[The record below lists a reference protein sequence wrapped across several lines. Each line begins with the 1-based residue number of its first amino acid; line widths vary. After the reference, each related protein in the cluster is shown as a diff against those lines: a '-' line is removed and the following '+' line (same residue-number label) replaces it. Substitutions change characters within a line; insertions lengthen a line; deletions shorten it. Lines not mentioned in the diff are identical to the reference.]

1 MRKITSLLMLLC
13 MFVGTAWAQWPEQ
26 QIATLS
32 TTPAT
37 TLTDGYYVIYNN
49 GRGTFMNSEGALGQ
63 VRVTW
68 PTSETKSGV
77 EALASD
83 EVLTNAQ
90 GQLGKTGYVFYVNV
104 DENENNK
111 LSLKSGYN
119 DFVQVLTA
127 NVGAN
132 FVATEAFWEFEVKG
146 DGFVFLKNPTTNTGL
161 DCNGWSASDHSYSNV
176 AGWTADAGKN
186 TAGNQSWT
194 FYEATL
200 EAADVV
206 DITYNYYDGSKKIT
220 SVTKNDVT
228 VGTAYPEA
236 NDMPAYVSVTG
247 VPGGVVSGAGE
258 YDLQCSLS
266 ESFPFKNNFGL
277 TLNEGK
283 RWLIGNEANT
293 ELTLTGLSVAN
304 LESAD
309 TYTWTLEGN
318 WYEGFNFKHKAT
330 NKYLA
335 SKAETPEE
343 GTATVLQET
352 VDGKAKF
359 DIVLNGGKY
368 YVKFF
373 GSNNSYIQQYGGE
386 NSSNL
391 SFWLDNGNIGDKG
404 SMFAVQD
411 VNPETL
417 LNNFKTEN
425 APIAG
430 YVGGYDATA
439 EEINNLTVETVGDFI
454 ANTSIVELVAGYY
467 FVRGTGN
474 GNTASWYMTHRI
486 NSGKE
491 CLWAA
496 DAPAS
501 GLTAD
506 YVWKFET
513 ADDGYKMQCTNLNAY
528 FNIKTATN
536 GGDNNTSLTE
546 TAGDAKKLKLED
558 KGLAK
563 FVIKDTDNKII
574 RSEAGGQLNYWDGEG
589 NETWYIIPATELEI
603 TIGEAGWGTI
613 YLPFDVTVPNTVK
626 AYAVTKINENSA
638 TLTEMGSIIP
648 KNEGAILEVVGPG
661 PHTFGIADVTSD
673 WTQNKLDGTT
683 VNSYVEANAY
693 VLAKDENGD
702 VALCKAL
709 LNFTVAE
716 NGTATKVEEGGD
728 HFLNNA
734 NKAYLPVP
742 AEAVSARFLNF
753 DFGNETAIE
762 SVEGVE
768 NAANAVIY
776 DLSGRRVQKAQK
788 GLYIVNGVKVIK

>member
-68 PTSETKSGV
+68 PTSETMSGV

-104 DENENNK
+104 EGST

-119 DFVQVLTA
+119 DFVQVLTG
-127 NVGAN
+127 NSGAN
-132 FVATEAFWEFEVKG
+132 FVQSEGFWEYTVKEG
-146 DGFVFLKNPTTNTGL
+146 GFVFLKNPTANKGL
-161 DCNGWSASDHSYSNV
+161 DCNGWSASEHTYSNA
-176 AGWTADAGKN
+176 AGWNADGNQN

-200 EAADVV
+200 EDADVV

-220 SVTKNDVT
+220 SVIKNKVK

-236 NDMPAYVSVTG
+236 SDMPAYVSVTG
-247 VPGGVVSGAGE
+247 VPRAVVSAAGE
-258 YDLQCSLS
+258 LNLLCSLS

-277 TLNEGK
+277 TLNQGK

-318 WYEGFNFKHKAT
+318 WYEGFNFKHKGT

-335 SKAETPEE
+335 SAAETPEE
-343 GTATVLQET
+343 GTKTVLQET

-467 FVRGTGN
+467 FVKGTGN

-496 DAPAS
+496 DAPES

-536 GGDNNTSLTE
+536 GGDNNTYLTE
-546 TAGDAKKLKLED
+546 TADDAKKLKLGD
-558 KGLAK
+558 KGLGK
-563 FVIKDTDNKII
+563 FVIKDTENKII
-574 RSEAGGQLNYWDGEG
+574 RSEPGGQLNYWDGEG
-589 NETWYIIPATELEI
+589 NETWYIIPATELEVEVAAEYGSI
-603 TIGEAGWGTI
+603 H
-613 YLPFDVTVPNTVK
+613 LPFDVTLAEGAK
-626 AYAVTKINENSA
+626 AYAVTATSATSA
-638 TLTEMGSIIP
+638 TLAEKDDIP
-648 KNEGAILEVVGPG
+648 AGEGAILAQG
-661 PHTFGIADVTSD
+661 TYTLNIAEATSD
-673 WTQNKLDGTT
+673 WTDNKLEGTNVDT
-683 VNSYVEANAY
+683 YVEGNAY
-693 VLAKDENGD
+693 VLAKKDD
-702 VALCKAL
+702 VIGFYKAALNKNDAGE
-709 LNFTVAE
+709 T
-716 NGTATKVEEGGD
+716 GTT

-734 NKAYLPVP
+734 NKAYLP
-742 AEAVSARFLNF
+742 ASAVTGNAARFLSF

-762 SVEGVE
+762 SIEGAE

-776 DLSGRRVQKAQK
+776 DLAGRRVQKAQK